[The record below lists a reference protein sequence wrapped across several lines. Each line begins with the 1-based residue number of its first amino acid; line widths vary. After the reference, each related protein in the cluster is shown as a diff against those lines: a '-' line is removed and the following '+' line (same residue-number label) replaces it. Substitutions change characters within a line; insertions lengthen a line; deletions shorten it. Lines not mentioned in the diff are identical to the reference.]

1 MHWKEKKEGGNSE
14 WEGERET
21 IKKCPEKF
29 YTATMQASFIQTHLL
44 ILKLKSLVSTL
55 LTVTSD
61 MLTLYTAPY
70 SNSSV
75 ILILMLT
82 ILLISV
88 AILQLLVGGGDT
100 SEQ

>member
-1 MHWKEKKEGGNSE
+1 MGGRKRNNKKVP
-14 WEGERET
+14 R
-21 IKKCPEKF
+21 KVYP
-29 YTATMQASFIQTHLL
+29 ATMQAKFIQTHLL

-55 LTVTSD
+55 LTVASD

-82 ILLISV
+82 ILLILV